1 MKVAIEYLPVEIVEF
16 TLNKKNKKKYFRLN
30 NLKGVRLGHLQQ
42 VLLTKDSHG
51 EARDHPHGGPKK
63 PTGPQGTLE

>member
-16 TLNKKNKKKYFRLN
+16 TLNKKNKKKYFSLN

-42 VLLTKDSHG
+42 VLLTKDV
-51 EARDHPHGGPKK
+51 
-63 PTGPQGTLE
+63 TG